1 MCFQSYD
8 LLLDTCFN
16 INRDSIDDSYD
27 FFFRKNLEEG
37 YLNKFSS
44 FKNIVRFLRCC
55 KAFSFFF
62 FLLFRNVEKINLF
75 QEYLQTNDTIRE

>member
-1 MCFQSYD
+1 M
-8 LLLDTCFN
+8 
-16 INRDSIDDSYD
+16 ISYD

-44 FKNIVRFLRCC
+44 KISWDFFDVLKLFL
-55 KAFSFFF
+55 FFF
-62 FLLFRNVEKINLF
+62 FLLFKNVEKINLF